1 MPESIELL
9 EKALDNEAKK
19 CMALIASLKGD
30 ELYMFIRGLIDLKA
44 PEGADTISEIVSI
57 TQNVVNIEHA
67 LDDFYVA

>member
-1 MPESIELL
+1 MPETVDLL
-9 EKALDNEAKK
+9 EKALENEAKK
-19 CMALIASLKGD
+19 FMSLVTSLKGD

-44 PEGADTISEIVSI
+44 PEGADTILDIVSI

>member
-1 MPESIELL
+1 MPETVDLL

-19 CMALIASLKGD
+19 FMSLVTSLKGD
-30 ELYMFIRGLIDLKA
+30 ELYMFIRGLIYMKA
-44 PEGADTISEIVSI
+44 PEGADTILDIVRI